1 MAKEYA
7 IDDVYGMELNL
18 EVLLNNKAS
27 KVKFIEVSKYP
38 SVSRDL
44 ALVVKEDVKVADIL
58 NSIRKNGKLG
68 KENIIQNVEV
78 FDVYTLSLIHIF
90 AISYFYQVQYT
101 NIGGV

>member
-1 MAKEYA
+1 MGKELLGIFGEIHPAMAKEYA

-44 ALVVKEDVKVADIL
+44 ALVVKEDVKVAETAFVKMV
-58 NSIRKNGKLG
+58 NWVKKTSFK
-68 KENIIQNVEV
+68 
-78 FDVYTLSLIHIF
+78 T
-90 AISYFYQVQYT
+90 
-101 NIGGV
+101 